1 MEMSCPF
8 VPIGV
13 EICPEEELTGGL
25 EVTAELHPTSA
36 KPHNVNAI
44 SLVSNCYPMTFPP
57 VYQWP
62 KA

>member
-1 MEMSCPF
+1 M
-8 VPIGV
+8 PIGV